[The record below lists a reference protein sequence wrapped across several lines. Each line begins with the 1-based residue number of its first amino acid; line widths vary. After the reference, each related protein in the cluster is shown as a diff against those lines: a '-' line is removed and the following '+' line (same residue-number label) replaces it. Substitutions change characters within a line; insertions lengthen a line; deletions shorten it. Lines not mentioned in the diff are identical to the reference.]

1 MALEEVSFYNVN
13 GDEVNL
19 TNLVNQM
26 INYYE
31 MKLEVGETRVTDFNE
46 GSEIRN
52 LLEGFAI
59 LGYAIMEEQFE
70 STKIAFISTSYG
82 DWLDRIGELPF
93 INLER
98 ETGVAATGNVTFT
111 LAAAL
116 EDDFVIP
123 SETLLSSSD
132 TELDFITLSDCVIFA
147 GELTGTVSAECMV
160 DGVDGNVPAGSVDT
174 IVDDDVDP
182 EIVSVSNEYAFE
194 LGLDYEDDDEYRER
208 LLANVRQDGFGSTG
222 YYKRIGEAV
231 PGVHDVKLVSD
242 ETHTRKVLVNGG
254 VKETPASVLL
264 EVLTVYSDLNNLVLG
279 HSFTVGKPTYDEI
292 ELEIALSVTTEVDE
306 TQLLNNLT
314 AFFDG
319 KGFDRMEYAG
329 LNIDES
335 LSRDKL
341 VSVFSIFPD
350 IVSVDSILVDG
361 VEVTTLTPSVD
372 GVLQLVSV
380 DFSQTV
386 VD

>member
-1 MALEEVSFYNVN
+1 M
-13 GDEVNL
+13 
-19 TNLVNQM
+19 
-26 INYYE
+26 
-31 MKLEVGETRVTDFNE
+31 
-46 GSEIRN
+46 
-52 LLEGFAI
+52 
-59 LGYAIMEEQFE
+59 
-70 STKIAFISTSYG
+70 
-82 DWLDRIGELPF
+82 
-93 INLER
+93 
-98 ETGVAATGNVTFT
+98 
-111 LAAAL
+111 
-116 EDDFVIP
+116 
-123 SETLLSSSD
+123 
-132 TELDFITLSDCVIFA
+132 
-147 GELTGTVSAECMV
+147 
-160 DGVDGNVPAGSVDT
+160 
-174 IVDDDVDP
+174 
-182 EIVSVSNEYAFE
+182 
-194 LGLDYEDDDEYRER
+194 
-208 LLANVRQDGFGSTG
+208 LANVRQDGFGSTG

-242 ETHTRKVLVNGG
+242 ETHTRKVLVNGD